1 MSYNQFWVSNH
12 YLERKI
18 MKPIALTGIKPTG
31 RPHIGNYLGMYRP
44 ALDLMKDY
52 LGMYFVADYHALT
65 TLHDPLLLKEL
76 VYEVAASWLALGL
89 NPDEAIFFRQSDIPE
104 IPEFAWILAC
114 FTSKGLLNR
123 AHAYKAAM
131 DENLELGRDL
141 DEGINAG
148 LFYYPVL
155 MAADILLYGS
165 DVVPVG
171 LDQKQHI
178 EITRDIAEAFNRT
191 YGEVINVPEGLIQ
204 ESVMKVPGID
214 GRKMSKSYDNTIPIF
229 APEKKLR
236 KQVMRIVTD
245 SKRPEDPKDP
255 EGDNL
260 FTLLRFFATPGRLE
274 EIRQLY
280 VGGGAAYGSLKKELA
295 GLILDH
301 FGEARARFDA
311 LINDKTYLDKV
322 LLEGAEKARA
332 MGKPYLEAAR
342 KATGI
347 D

>member
-1 MSYNQFWVSNH
+1 MN
-12 YLERKI
+12 
-18 MKPIALTGIKPTG
+18 PIALTGIKPTG
-31 RPHIGNYLGMYRP
+31 NPHIGNYLGMYRP

-52 LGMYFVADYHALT
+52 QGMYFVADYHALT
-65 TLHDPLLLKEL
+65 TMRDAQKLRDL

-89 NPDEAIFFRQSDIPE
+89 DPEKAIFFRQSDIPE

-123 AHAYKAAM
+123 AHAYKDAV
-131 DENLELGRDL
+131 DSNLSNNHDP
-141 DEGINAG
+141 DEGINSG

-165 DVVPVG
+165 AVVPVG

-191 YGEVINVPEGLIQ
+191 YGDVLIVPDGIIQ
-204 ESVMKVPGID
+204 ESVKKVPGLD
-214 GRKMSKSYDNTIPIF
+214 GRKMSKSYDNVIPIF
-229 APEKKLR
+229 ATEKKVR

-260 FTLLRFFATPGRLE
+260 FSLLQFFATPERLE

-280 VGGGAAYGSLKKELA
+280 INGGAAYGELKKELA
-295 GLILDH
+295 DLILDE
-301 FGEARARFDA
+301 FGEAREKFNA
-311 LINDKTYLDKV
+311 LIADKAQLDQI
-322 LLEGAEKARA
+322 LDEGAQQARAIAKPILAKAR
-332 MGKPYLEAAR
+332 KV
-342 KATGI
+342 TGI